1 MLDIKSVSD
10 NVATILR
17 VLTPKLTIAFAI
29 AAWLLLLI
37 NARGWMPLP
46 QGIVVSAL
54 VVGIFS
60 TCLVF
65 TSLIAWLWKVVRPV
79 REAIVRAAFL
89 RGEKIRI
96 ERELAFLTPDERHI
110 LAYLLAKKQK
120 MFEVQPDG
128 E

>member
-37 NARGWMPLP
+37 SARGWMPLP

-65 TSLIAWLWKVVRPV
+65 TSLIAWLWKAVRPV
-79 REAIVRAAFL
+79 REAIVRAAYV
-89 RGEKIRI
+89 RSDKIRVEGEI
-96 ERELAFLTPDERHI
+96 GFLTADERHI
-110 LAYLLAKKQK
+110 IAY
-120 MFEVQPDG
+120 
-128 E
+128 